1 METIAVNHSQISLQE
16 NLNHQTPNKIQI
28 TETKQ
33 LGTYDIQKILDD

>member
-1 METIAVNHSQISLQE
+1 METIVENHSQISLQE

-33 LGTYDIQKILDD
+33 LETYDI